1 LHELALSSDAIN
13 MVINAANTW
22 STGIKASLGVPV
34 HERAGLAFSRA
45 ALFWALSLEMQM
57 EMGVLRY
64 TDESSLPLK
73 RDITESKLLHQITSM
88 DNLYINIPLPWKRH

>member
-64 TDESSLPLK
+64 TATKVHCHRNEMSPSQSCF
-73 RDITESKLLHQITSM
+73 TKLLV
-88 DNLYINIPLPWKRH
+88 